1 MVAGGR
7 QQEPEGRLT
16 ARPAQGVQVSGARG
30 LQALGLDGG
39 RDALLYVPEGL
50 PLTQPLPLVVMLHG
64 AGGEARHALAPLLD
78 HADAHGLLLLAPES
92 RRRTWDVILGG
103 YGPDVAFI
111 DRALTWVFGRY
122 AVDPGRIVLEG
133 FSDGASYALSLG
145 LGNGDLFTHLLAFS
159 PGFMAPAAQVGAP
172 RIFVSHGDGDRVLPI
187 DRCSQ
192 VIVPELRGAGYDVA
206 YLEFHGPHTVPR
218 EVVGTALA
226 WLEGTE

>member
-1 MVAGGR
+1 MAGGR
-7 QQEPEGRLT
+7 ELEGRLT
-16 ARPAQGVQVSGARG
+16 ARPARGVQVSGARG
-30 LQALGLDGG
+30 LQALGLDGD

-64 AGGEARHALAPLLD
+64 AGGNARHALAPLLD
-78 HADAHGLLLLAPES
+78 HAEAHGLLLAPES

-122 AVDPGRIVLEG
+122 AVDPAQVVLEG

-159 PGFMAPAAQVGAP
+159 PGFMVPAAEVGAP
-172 RIFVSHGDGDRVLPI
+172 HRPL
-187 DRCSQ
+187 
-192 VIVPELRGAGYDVA
+192 
-206 YLEFHGPHTVPR
+206 
-218 EVVGTALA
+218 
-226 WLEGTE
+226 